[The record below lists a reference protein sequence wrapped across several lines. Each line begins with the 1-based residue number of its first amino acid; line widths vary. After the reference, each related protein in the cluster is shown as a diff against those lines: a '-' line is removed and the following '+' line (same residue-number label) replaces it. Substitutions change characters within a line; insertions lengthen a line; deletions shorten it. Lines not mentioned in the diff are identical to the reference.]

1 MDIDIKETIR
11 EFIANN
17 FLKREESKTF
27 GDDDSFLENAMID
40 STGIV
45 ELVVFIE
52 ETFGFRVEDEEIIP
66 ANLDSVNKLV
76 VYVRSKL
83 TSNNS

>member
-1 MDIDIKETIR
+1 MDIRKTIR
-11 EFIANN
+11 EFIVNN
-17 FLKREESKTF
+17 FLKGEESKTF

-40 STGIV
+40 SVGVV

-52 ETFGFRVEDEEIIP
+52 ETFSIRVEDEEIIP

-76 VYVRSKL
+76 VYVQSKL
-83 TSNNS
+83 ISNNS

>member
-1 MDIDIKETIR
+1 MDVRETIR
-11 EFIANN
+11 EFISNN
-17 FLKREESKTF
+17 FLRGDESRTF
-27 GDDDSFLENAMID
+27 DDDDSFLENDMID
-40 STGIV
+40 SVGIV

-66 ANLDSVNKLV
+66 ANFDSVNQLI